1 MRRRVLLTGATGFVG
16 KHLVES
22 LGTRDLEM
30 RALVRPTSRTE
41 RLKELGVSLV
51 VGDLRDRA
59 ALARAVEGVDTI
71 FHLAAVT
78 GLRGDLDFE
87 GANDEGTRNLVAAVE
102 TSTHRPRRFIYLS
115 SYAACG
121 PMVDGRPRTA
131 SDPPRPL
138 TAYGRTKLAG
148 EEAVRTL
155 ESVGVETIILRAPA
169 VYGPGDHAF
178 LPYFR
183 LVDHH
188 LAPAP
193 TGSGR
198 RIHLLYV
205 QDLVDALSRAMDRA
219 TGTFP
224 VAGYE
229 VHSWSEITSA
239 IAKALGRR
247 PIRIPLPARLVR
259 LAARAAESFGRVSGR
274 NVVLNREKAEEMLAE
289 GWVCDLTHSGNLLP
303 PETATNLEDG
313 IANTVHWY
321 RGQGWL

>member
-1 MRRRVLLTGATGFVG
+1 MLTGATGFVG
-16 KHLVES
+16 NHLIES
-22 LGTRDLEM
+22 IAARDWQM
-30 RALVRPTSRTE
+30 RALVRPTSRTD
-41 RLKELGVSLV
+41 RLEQLGANLV
-51 VGDLRDRA
+51 IGDLRDRE
-59 ALARAVEGVDTI
+59 ALTRAVDGVDTV

-78 GLRGDLDFE
+78 GLRGDLDFA
-87 GANDEGTRNLVAAVE
+87 GANEVGTKNLVDAVGTAA
-102 TSTHRPRRFIYLS
+102 SRPRRVVYLS

-121 PMVDGRPRTA
+121 PIVDGRPRA
-131 SDPPRPL
+131 MANPPRPL

-148 EEAVRTL
+148 EDAVRTL
-155 ESVGVETIILRAPA
+155 ENAGVEVVIIRAPA

-193 TGSGR
+193 TGSSR

-205 QDLVDALSRAMDRA
+205 QDLVGALTRAA
-219 TGTFP
+219 EGQTGTFP

-229 VHSWSEITSA
+229 EHTWAEITAA
-239 IAKALGRR
+239 IATSLGKR
-247 PIRIPLPARLVR
+247 PITVPLPAQLVR
-259 LAARAAESFGRVSGR
+259 LTARAAEGFGRLSGR
-274 NVVLNREKAEEMLAE
+274 HVVLNREKAEEMLAD
-289 GWVCDLTHSGNLLP
+289 GWLCDLTNSGELLP
-303 PETATNLEDG
+303 PESATNLEDG